1 MKTKADV
8 DVMLAPDWIRTGA
21 DRYRG
26 NEDASNPGISPLLAN
41 LEGLP
46 PILIQ
51 VGDQELLLSDSERLE
66 DFASNAGVEVE
77 IEIAEGL
84 WHVYPL
90 FAFIPE
96 AKKSLKEAVR
106 FIDEHNKLKN

>member
-1 MKTKADV
+1 MGSE
-8 DVMLAPDWIRTGA
+8 MCIR
-21 DRYRG
+21 DSYRG
-26 NEDASNPGISPLLAN
+26 DEDANNPGISPLLAN

-51 VGDQELLLSDSERLE
+51 VGDQELLLSDSERLK
-66 DFASNAGVEVE
+66 DFASEAGVEVE
-77 IEIAEGL
+77 IEIAKGL

-96 AKKSLKEAVR
+96 AKKSLGEAVR